1 MNHSLSMTQ
10 KLAISALFAA
20 LSYISFQFLKIP
32 IKLPGAGGSTYFH
45 LGNTFVVLGALFLG
59 GVYGG
64 LAGGIG
70 MAIADITSGEPIYA
84 ITTLFLK
91 LMIGLIAG
99 GVAHK
104 IGHINE
110 KKETKQYMIWCSLAA
125 LMSLGAN
132 IILDP
137 VVGFLRN
144 KYLFGLDAHL
154 TDIVMKLTAG
164 VTFVNAVLSMIAV
177 CILYRGLRPAIGKS
191 GFLQRK
197 A

>member
-1 MNHSLSMTQ
+1 
-10 KLAISALFAA
+10 
-20 LSYISFQFLKIP
+20 
-32 IKLPGAGGSTYFH
+32 
-45 LGNTFVVLGALFLG
+45 
-59 GVYGG
+59 
-64 LAGGIG
+64 
-70 MAIADITSGEPIYA
+70 
-84 ITTLFLK
+84 
-91 LMIGLIAG
+91 
-99 GVAHK
+99 
-104 IGHINE
+104 
-110 KKETKQYMIWCSLAA
+110 
-125 LMSLGAN
+125 MSLGAN